1 MKQNWEPRINPHTD
15 GHFWIFDKSS
25 KSIQWG
31 INSLFNNNAGKT
43 GYSQANEWNLT
54 PSHHIQKL
62 IQNGS
67 NTPNVRAKT
76 VKLLE
81 RKIGVNLYDLGLG
94 KHKMTSKAQVI
105 KRKNWASSKS
115 KPFVHQRMLSK
126 KSEKTTYRVG
136 RNHAQIMYLVRV

>member
-1 MKQNWEPRINPHTD
+1 M
-15 GHFWIFDKSS
+15 
-25 KSIQWG
+25 
-31 INSLFNNNAGKT
+31 
-43 GYSQANEWNLT
+43 T

-105 KRKNWASSKS
+105 KRKNWTSSKS

-126 KSEKTTYRVG
+126 KKQKDNLQSRKKSCSNYVSGKSVVTAIQQE
-136 RNHAQIMYLVRV
+136 L